1 MKLFLDTN
9 VLLDHAL
16 NRSTGE
22 PLEISYL
29 MLWTKNQN
37 IPVYISPG
45 SLYTFTYVLQKNGL
59 RGKDLRMKIE
69 QYLSLVHLC
78 PSDKAYFLEGIQSD
92 FKDIEDAFQYF
103 HGLQTDCDHLITS
116 NVRDF
121 KPHCRDMQVFSPSQF
136 ITQVL
141 NKKPGIDF

>member
-1 MKLFLDTN
+1 MRLFLDTN

-16 NRSTGE
+16 NRATGQ

-29 MLWTKNQN
+29 MLWTRNEN

-69 QYLSLVHLC
+69 QYLSLIHLC
-78 PSDKAYFLEGIQSD
+78 PSDRAYFLEGIQSD

-103 HGLQTDCDHLITS
+103 HGLQAKCDHLITS

-121 KPHCRDMQVFSPSQF
+121 KPHCRNMQVLSPSQF

-141 NKKPGIDF
+141 NKKQGIDF